1 MYQHTKTHENL
12 RNMKKNNTKNE
23 TDKKNVNEKQPK
35 YIKQIVKQSKT
46 QFGKEN
52 NNKKTEDQGTKK
64 NRGPHNKGRDDGD
77 ELTKASRDYIEDQ
90 GPKKNTVLRVIH
102 TMTL

>member
-1 MYQHTKTHENL
+1 
-12 RNMKKNNTKNE
+12 MKKNNTKNE

-35 YIKQIVKQSKT
+35 YIKQIVKQNKT
-46 QFGKEN
+46 QFGEEN

-90 GPKKNTVLRVIH
+90 GPKKILYFESSTPWHYKTTTFDLISN
-102 TMTL
+102 